1 LFPHW
6 YYPFERYISY
16 GVDQAE
22 PVVEGIGWS
31 KSGMDEFENVQTDI
45 HMSIDSQSSM
55 LHNLFDHFG
64 IDPNA

>member
-1 LFPHW
+1 
-6 YYPFERYISY
+6 
-16 GVDQAE
+16 
-22 PVVEGIGWS
+22 
-31 KSGMDEFENVQTDI
+31 MQTDI